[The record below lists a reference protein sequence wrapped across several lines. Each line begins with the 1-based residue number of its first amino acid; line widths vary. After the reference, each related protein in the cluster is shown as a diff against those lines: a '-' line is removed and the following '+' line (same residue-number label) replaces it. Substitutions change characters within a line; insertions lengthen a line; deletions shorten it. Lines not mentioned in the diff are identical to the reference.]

1 MKNRMSVR
9 ELKAYCTDHA
19 VNEVLFSTEN
29 QRWYQTSDPCKV
41 QMNFKIMLI
50 GETPN
55 LVCLKSEAGSIC
67 FDRVRFV
74 EVDTD
79 ITVLGTVLY
88 LYCGGKSAASPE
100 ITYTL
105 IIR

>member
-1 MKNRMSVR
+1 MSVR
-9 ELKAYCTDHA
+9 ETESLLYRPCSLTRF
-19 VNEVLFSTEN
+19 FSDTEN

-41 QMNFKIMLI
+41 QMHFKIMLI
-50 GETPN
+50 SETPN
-55 LVCLKSEAGSIC
+55 LVYLKSDVGSIC

-100 ITYTL
+100 TTYTL